1 MDRKQNSGIGV
12 ERTDPREPLLGTDTR
27 ETVARTAQQVEDQ
40 AAQAARQAAS
50 EAGRVADEV
59 KQTAYGVAAEVDR
72 ATDGVQRE
80 VGQQAREVGRQV
92 ERAAVSQVE
101 RGRHQV
107 AQGVHAAAEALRLG
121 AEQVRQREG
130 AAGTQFV
137 ERLAEPVE
145 RVSNYLERHD
155 TREIARDLED
165 FARRNEGLFLG
176 GAFALGVLGARFL
189 KASSAQAH
197 RARYETMDRYG
208 SRPRGW
214 EPEHDAVTRPG
225 APGYAPP
232 SERTGDD
239 ESGIGRPGT
248 R

>member
-1 MDRKQNSGIGV
+1 MDRKQNPGIGV
-12 ERTDPREPLLGTDTR
+12 EKTNSREPLLGADTR
-27 ETVARTAQQVEDQ
+27 DTAAQKAQHVEDQ

-50 EAGRVADEV
+50 EAGRVAGEV
-59 KQTAYGVAAEVDR
+59 KQTAHEFAAEVDR
-72 ATDGVQRE
+72 ATDGIQRE
-80 VGQQAREVGRQV
+80 VGRQAREVGRQV

-155 TREIARDLED
+155 TREIAHDLEN

-197 RARYETMDRYG
+197 RARYETMDMYG
-208 SRPRGW
+208 ARTRGLD
-214 EPEHDAVTRPG
+214 PEHDAVGRPG

-239 ESGIGRPGT
+239 ESGMGRPGS